1 MKKEFKLSRLRRNEA
16 IQAYIFLLPTII
28 FFIVILYIPI
38 VSSFIISFRKYSLL
52 SSSNPFVGLKNYI
65 KVIQDPT
72 MAAALKNTFY
82 YVFFTVGGATIIAL
96 ALALMMDRLKF
107 LENFYRTIYLIPLMI
122 SMVAISQ
129 LWLFIYDYI
138 TGPLNYFLGLLGIAK
153 QPWLTSTKL
162 AMPAVIIM
170 SIWTLIGK
178 SMIIFV
184 AGLKNIPE
192 EYYEIAKIDGANAF
206 QILKEVTLP
215 LLKPITLVVIVVSTI
230 DAFQVF
236 TQIYVMT
243 EGGPMHSTTVIV
255 YEIYRKA
262 FLYFRMGEASALA
275 YILFT
280 IVLILSL
287 LQLRVLRT
295 KY

>member
-1 MKKEFKLSRLRRNEA
+1 MRKENKLSRLRRNEA
-16 IQAYIFLLPTII
+16 IQAYIFLLPAII
-28 FFIVILYIPI
+28 FFVLILYFPI
-38 VSSFIISFRKYSLL
+38 VNSFIISFRRYSIL
-52 SSSNPFVGLKNYI
+52 SPSNPFVGLKNYI
-65 KVIQDPT
+65 KVIQDPAT
-72 MAAALKNTFY
+72 AAAIKNTFY
-82 YVFFTVGGATIIAL
+82 YVFFTIGGATIIAL

-107 LENFYRTIYLIPLMI
+107 LENFYRTVYLMPLVV

-129 LWLFIYDYI
+129 LWLYIYDYI
-138 TGPLNYFLGLLGIAK
+138 TGPLNYLLGLLGIVR
-153 QPWLTSTKL
+153 QPWLTSPKL

-178 SMIIFV
+178 SMIIFI

-206 QILKEVTLP
+206 QILKDVTLP

-243 EGGPMHSTTVIV
+243 AGGPVNSTTVIV
-255 YEIYRKA
+255 YEIYQKA
-262 FLYFRMGEASALA
+262 FLFLRMGEASALA
-275 YILFT
+275 YVLFI

>member
-1 MKKEFKLSRLRRNEA
+1 
-16 IQAYIFLLPTII
+16 
-28 FFIVILYIPI
+28 
-38 VSSFIISFRKYSLL
+38 
-52 SSSNPFVGLKNYI
+52 
-65 KVIQDPT
+65 

-82 YVFFTVGGATIIAL
+82 YVFFTISGATTIAL

-206 QILKEVTLP
+206 QILKDVTLP

-255 YEIYRKA
+255 YEIYQKA

-280 IVLILSL
+280 IVFILSL

>member
-1 MKKEFKLSRLRRNEA
+1 MRKENKLSRLRRNEA
-16 IQAYIFLLPTII
+16 IQAYIFLLPAII
-28 FFIVILYIPI
+28 FFVLILYFPI
-38 VSSFIISFRKYSLL
+38 VNSFIISFRRYSIL
-52 SSSNPFVGLKNYI
+52 SPSNPFVGLKNYI
-65 KVIQDPT
+65 KVIQDPAT
-72 MAAALKNTFY
+72 AAAIKNTFY
-82 YVFFTVGGATIIAL
+82 YVFFTIGGATIIAL
-96 ALALMMDRLKF
+96 VLALMMDRLKF
-107 LENFYRTIYLIPLMI
+107 LENFYRTVYLMPLVV

-129 LWLFIYDYI
+129 LWLYIYDYI
-138 TGPLNYFLGLLGIAK
+138 TGPLNYLLGLLGIAR
-153 QPWLTSTKL
+153 QPWLTSPKL

-206 QILKEVTLP
+206 QILKDVTLP

-243 EGGPMHSTTVIV
+243 AGGPVNSTTVIV
-255 YEIYRKA
+255 YEIYQKA
-262 FLYFRMGEASALA
+262 FLFLRMGEASALA
-275 YILFT
+275 YVLFI

>member
-1 MKKEFKLSRLRRNEA
+1 MKKENKLSRLRRNEA
-16 IQAYIFLLPTII
+16 IQAYIFLLPVII
-28 FFIVILYIPI
+28 FFVLILYVPI
-38 VSSFIISFRKYSLL
+38 INSFIISFRRYSIL
-52 SSSNPFVGLKNYI
+52 SPSNPFVGLKNYI
-65 KVIQDPT
+65 KVIQDPA
-72 MAAALKNTFY
+72 MAAAIKNTFY
-82 YVFFTVGGATIIAL
+82 YVFFTIGGATIIAL
-96 ALALMMDRLKF
+96 ALALMMDRLRF
-107 LENFYRTIYLIPLMI
+107 LENFYRTLYLMPLVV

-129 LWLFIYDYI
+129 LWLYIYDYI
-138 TGPLNYFLGLLGIAK
+138 TGPLNYLLGLLGIAR
-153 QPWLTSTKL
+153 QPWLTSPKL

-178 SMIIFV
+178 SMIIFI

-206 QILKEVTLP
+206 QILKDVTLP

-243 EGGPMHSTTVIV
+243 AGGPVNSTTVIV
-255 YEIYRKA
+255 YEIYQKA
-262 FLYFRMGEASALA
+262 FLFLRMGEASALA
-275 YILFT
+275 YVLFI

-287 LQLRVLRT
+287 LQLRAFRT

>member
-1 MKKEFKLSRLRRNEA
+1 MRKEIKLSRLKRNEA
-16 IQAYIFLLPTII
+16 IQAYIFLLPIII
-28 FFIVILYIPI
+28 FFILILYFPI
-38 VSSFIISFRKYSLL
+38 ISSFIISFRRYSIL
-52 SSSNPFVGLKNYI
+52 SPSNPFVGLKNYI
-65 KVIQDPT
+65 KVIQDPAT
-72 MAAALKNTFY
+72 ATAIKNTFY
-82 YVFFTVGGATIIAL
+82 YVFFTIGGATIIAL

-107 LENFYRTIYLIPLMI
+107 LENFYRTVYLMPLVV

-129 LWLFIYDYI
+129 LWLYIYDYI
-138 TGPLNYFLGLLGIAK
+138 TGPLNYLLGLLGIAR
-153 QPWLTSTKL
+153 QPWLTSPKL

-178 SMIIFV
+178 SMIIFI

-206 QILKEVTLP
+206 QILKNVTLP

-255 YEIYRKA
+255 YEIYQKA

-275 YILFT
+275 YILFL
-280 IVLILSL
+280 IVFILSL